1 MRRRI
6 PNAQRPSV
14 QRGVVVLVVLSILA
28 LIGILLLQ
36 VSLNARDELA
46 RAQVLVDRAEGTLRI
61 RAAEADLAMALMT
74 LPWQV
79 GDETRSGNP
88 FARVWRF
95 DGQVFAVDGVSLR
108 LQDVN
113 GLFVIPQ
120 PGYTAG
126 LAVMPRLLVNL
137 GVNPMR
143 AESTVN
149 RLAKQLEAP
158 VSWPLQDLG
167 ELVSSEG
174 LDRREVERLRTV
186 VTAFPRGRF
195 NPATAS
201 PSVLAALFSGPVG
214 EALVSLRREG
224 QLNEASANKV
234 LVNVDPELTVFA
246 AGPAVRVTLS
256 VQRGEVSIVR
266 ESEWEVA
273 PYEALPIKRG
283 PVRRLGLRES
293 LAR

>member
-1 MRRRI
+1 MMRRG
-6 PNAQRPSV
+6 PSPQRPKT
-14 QRGVVVLVVLSILA
+14 QNGVVVLIVLSILA
-28 LIGILLLQ
+28 VIGILLLQ

-46 RAQVLVDRAEGTLRI
+46 RAQALVDRAEGALRL
-61 RAAEADLAMALMT
+61 REAEADLAMALVT
-74 LPWQV
+74 LPWRG

-88 FARVWRF
+88 LARVWRF
-95 DGQVFAVDGVSLR
+95 DGQAFEVGDVTLN

-126 LAVMPRLLVNL
+126 LVSMPRLLMNV
-137 GVNPMR
+137 GVNPAR
-143 AESTVN
+143 AEGAVK
-149 RLAKQLEAP
+149 RLAKQLEGPGGWP
-158 VSWPLQDLG
+158 VRDVG
-167 ELVSSEG
+167 ELVSGEG
-174 LDRREVERLRTV
+174 LDRREVERVRAVLTV
-186 VTAFPRGRF
+186 SPRARF

-201 PSVLAALFSGPVG
+201 PAVLSALFSGPVG
-214 EALVSLRREG
+214 EALVALRRQGE
-224 QLNEASANKV
+224 LSEAAANKV

-256 VQRGEVSIVR
+256 VRRGEVSVVR

-273 PYEALPIKRG
+273 PYETLPIKRG
-283 PVRRLGLRES
+283 PIRRLGLREM